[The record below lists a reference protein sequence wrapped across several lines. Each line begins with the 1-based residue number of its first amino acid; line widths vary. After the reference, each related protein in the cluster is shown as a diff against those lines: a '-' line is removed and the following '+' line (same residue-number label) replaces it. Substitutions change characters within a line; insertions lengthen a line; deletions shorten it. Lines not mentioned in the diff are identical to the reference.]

1 VAVAEVSGKDLTFD
15 EQELAALKWAL
26 TWLERV
32 KDDPTL
38 R

>member
-1 VAVAEVSGKDLTFD
+1 VAVGQSQGKDLTLD

-26 TWLERV
+26 AHLERV